1 VSLRVWR
8 RRLVSRGELPESGGG
23 VFNPGAV
30 LIGPSILLVCRREV
44 DYRFTTDVHA
54 ECVLVDPET
63 LAVVGH
69 RTLSKGSHLADRRIE
84 DFRCFVFDGMLLVVH
99 SLVDPHRIKPV
110 ISRVVGDCLE
120 PFDDFD
126 LPIEI
131 GPIEKNWVLFE
142 RGGALHCLYKLDP
155 LTVFV
160 RTEPRSWQLVK
171 EEENGWAE
179 EVAQTLS
186 NSTNL
191 IPFRGGHLGFWHT
204 ILQGGRYVQGA
215 YFLGRDLDIEYRTDV
230 LLDGADIPEGH
241 KPGVLYVSSILQHR
255 GRILAFFGE
264 ADTHTSVA
272 VFDGA
277 ELWDE
282 LVRSPFRIVDAVR
295 IRYEGTSTGDLFRAM
310 RALQKFSERRGNPR
324 IRLYVRDLRVRPV
337 IELFKIPSLVVY
349 AQGRRRHYDY
359 EFHGQTVRPSPTE
372 SSAASPI

>member
-1 VSLRVWR
+1 
-8 RRLVSRGELPESGGG
+8 
-23 VFNPGAV
+23 
-30 LIGPSILLVCRREV
+30 V
-44 DYRFTTDVHA
+44 DYRFTTNVHA
-54 ECVLVDPET
+54 EGVLVDPET

-99 SLVDPHRIKPV
+99 SLVGPHRIKPV
-110 ISRVVGDCLE
+110 ISRVVGDCLH

-142 RGGALHCLYKLDP
+142 RGGTLHCLYKLDP

-160 RTEPRSWQLVK
+160 RTEGRPWQLVK
-171 EEENGWAE
+171 EEESGWAE
-179 EVAQTLS
+179 ELAQTPS

-191 IPFRGGHLGFWHT
+191 IPFEGGYLGFWHAV
-204 ILQGGRYVQGA
+204 LGARYVQGA
-215 YFLGRDLDIEYRTDV
+215 FFLGADLDIKYRTGI
-230 LLDGADIPEGH
+230 LLDGADIREGY
-241 KPGVLYVSSILQHR
+241 KPGVLYVSAIVRHR

-277 ELWDE
+277 ELWNE
-282 LVRSPFRIVDAVR
+282 LVQSPCRMVDAVR
-295 IRYEGTSTGDLFRAM
+295 IRYDGANTGDLFRAM
-310 RALQKFSERRGNPR
+310 RVLQRFSEQRGDPR

-337 IELFKIPSLVVY
+337 IELFKIPNLVVC
-349 AQGRRRHYDY
+349 AQGRRRDYDY
-359 EFHGQTVRPSPTE
+359 EFHGQTVRPAPTKTQPD
-372 SSAASPI
+372 ADLTVAPPPPDLP